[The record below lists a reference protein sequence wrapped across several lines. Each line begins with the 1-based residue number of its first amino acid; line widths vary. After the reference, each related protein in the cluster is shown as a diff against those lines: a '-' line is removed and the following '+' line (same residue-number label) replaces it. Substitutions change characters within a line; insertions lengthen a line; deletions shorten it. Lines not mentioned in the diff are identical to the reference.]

1 MDKGSS
7 INHFSNDVKQNLK
20 NTIIHN
26 KTMVNNYLYTYI
38 YIYMSVCF
46 NIKQNN
52 KILQTKETLSNYH
65 IKMVTWVRV
74 LFI

>member
-38 YIYMSVCF
+38 YIYVCVF
-46 NIKQNN
+46 
-52 KILQTKETLSNYH
+52 
-65 IKMVTWVRV
+65 
-74 LFI
+74 